1 MGYERPPRTY
11 LDRTAPTRRG
21 TPTMRRMQPR
31 PASPGRRA
39 ARDGAI
45 VAGLLFA
52 IYLFLVVAP
61 VAGTFGFDAYA
72 YWSVNLADPYARTA
86 GALGAFTY
94 SPVIARLFAPFGLLL
109 FWQFLLLWDG
119 LLVGTVVWLGLGSA
133 RSMLAVFAFPAVAL
147 ELYHGNV
154 HLLIAAAIW
163 LGFSYPAAWAF
174 VVLTKVTP
182 GVGLI
187 WFAVRREWR
196 SLAIALGVTGVLVAV
211 SFLIDGRLWE
221 SWLRD
226 SLEVTAGGSPLDQ
239 FSIPVPLWIRVP
251 AALALVGWGGLT
263 DRRWTV
269 PVGATLALPVLWPS
283 GFAVLAALWPIWRE
297 RGQRASGSGNS
308 WKRR

>member
-1 MGYERPPRTY
+1 MKSQRTRPT
-11 LDRTAPTRRG
+11 TRAFG
-21 TPTMRRMQPR
+21 
-31 PASPGRRA
+31 
-39 ARDGAI
+39 DGAI
-45 VAGLLFA
+45 LVGLLFA
-52 IYLFLVVAP
+52 GYLMLVVAP
-61 VAGTFGFDAYA
+61 TAGTFGFDAVA

-94 SPVIARLFAPFGLLL
+94 SPVIARLFAPFGMLL

-119 LLVGTVVWLGLGSA
+119 LLVGTAVWLGLGSA
-133 RSMLAVFAFPAVAL
+133 RSVLAVLAFPAVAL

-163 LGFSYPAAWAF
+163 LGFRYPAAWAF
-174 VVLTKVTP
+174 VLLTKVTP

-196 SLAIALGVTGVLVAV
+196 SLSIALGVTAALVAV
-211 SFLIDGRLWE
+211 SFVIDGRLWE

-239 FSIPVPLWIRVP
+239 FSIPIPLWARAP
-251 AALALVGWGGLT
+251 AAVAVVAWGGLT

-283 GFAVLAALWPIWRE
+283 GFAVLAALLPILREQGQGRRRSRWPMPV
-297 RGQRASGSGNS
+297 GH
-308 WKRR
+308 

>member
-1 MGYERPPRTY
+1 MSQLPEIDSDELRVAAN
-11 LDRTAPTRRG
+11 TAPGNMDQYLKLPPLDIRISKLAEEIT
-21 TPTMRRMQPR
+21 
-31 PASPGRRA
+31 A
-39 ARDGAI
+39 A
-45 VAGLLFA
+45 
-52 IYLFLVVAP
+52 AP
-61 VAGTFGFDAYA
+61 SNYEK
-72 YWSVNLADPYARTA
+72 
-86 GALGAFTY
+86 
-94 SPVIARLFAPFGLLL
+94 
-109 FWQFLLLWDG
+109 
-119 LLVGTVVWLGLGSA
+119 
-133 RSMLAVFAFPAVAL
+133 AVAL